1 MGMLDGLLGQIT
13 GNMDVANLA
22 TKVGLSPEQAEAA
35 ISALGLA
42 HPEPGDTVAT
52 AAANTGLSPD
62 ILQQIV
68 GHIGGEGSL
77 GQYAQM
83 IAGAQS
89 EGGIM
94 DTLGGLASGLMGG
107 DKK

>member
-1 MGMLDGLLGQIT
+1 MGMLDGLLSQIT

-22 TKVGLSPEQAEAA
+22 TKVGISPEQAEAA
-35 ISALGLA
+35 VNALGMA

-77 GQYAQM
+77 SQYAQM
-83 IAGAQS
+83 ISGAQG

-94 DTLGGLASGLMGG
+94 NTLGGLASGLMGG

>member
-1 MGMLDGLLGQIT
+1 MGMLDGLLNQIT

-22 TKVGLSPEQAEAA
+22 TKVGISPEQAEAA

-52 AAANTGLSPD
+52 AAANTGISPD

-77 GQYAQM
+77 AQYAQM
-83 IAGAQS
+83 ITGAQG
-89 EGGIM
+89 EGGTAE
-94 DTLGGLASGLMGG
+94 TLGGLASGLLG
-107 DKK
+107 KKD